1 MLADKLKS
9 NKISDFTSKMYE
21 KEIGGLEM
29 MMAVCMHYQLKDGKQ
44 FTKDMKEFGLL
55 GLDKESPLDNEI
67 VLAFQSAAK
76 SDSNSVEILDNL
88 LKKIKQQKLDIEQEI
103 HKLEEA
109 IKTNP
114 LGDYSLIYYKEHTF
128 IFTPMQASAIKFMH
142 RRHEEGVEEIDQ
154 YEIMTHLKSHQKYL
168 ERLFKGHLAW
178 GIYIIKVRNHYYK
191 LADSPR

>member
-21 KEIGGLEM
+21 KEIGFLEM
-29 MMAVCMHYQLKDGKQ
+29 MMVVCMHYQLKDGKL
-44 FTKDMKEFGLL
+44 TKAMEEFGLL
-55 GLDKESPLDNEI
+55 GLDKESPLYNEI
-67 VLAFQSAAK
+67 VSSFQSAATFDNNSIETLKNVLDVVK
-76 SDSNSVEILDNL
+76 SKMLEID
-88 LKKIKQQKLDIEQEI
+88 
-103 HKLEEA
+103 KLEEA

-128 IFTPMQASAIKFMH
+128 TFTPMQASVIKFMYS
-142 RRHEEGVEEIDQ
+142 RHEEGEEEIDQ

-168 ERLFKGHLAW
+168 ERIFKGHLAW